1 MKSDPAQKK
10 IYINFAM
17 VRTYYENPDISFN
30 SSWQRISFLNVEPP
44 FTRSQILSS
53 NNSEE
58 SYIFIYTFLC
68 IL

>member
-1 MKSDPAQKK
+1 
-10 IYINFAM
+10 M